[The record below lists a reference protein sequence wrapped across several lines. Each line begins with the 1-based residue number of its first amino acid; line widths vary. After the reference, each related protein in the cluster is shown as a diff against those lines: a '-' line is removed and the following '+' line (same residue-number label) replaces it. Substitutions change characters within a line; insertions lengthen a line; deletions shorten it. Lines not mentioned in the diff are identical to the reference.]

1 MEINIFLPHLAYVEI
16 DSMIFF
22 PALLISILFKV
33 KRYYKSLAFSIGI
46 VDPLYIVWDFLA
58 TLKGSWSF
66 NPKWILGIR
75 IIDLPIEEVLF
86 FIVTPFATLLIYD
99 FVITKVSDRELN
111 WITRKLMILIAS
123 LLLIIDL
130 FLTRFSY
137 TFIVLIYAS
146 LSILLVEF
154 LDPEMFRSRNYW
166 IFLGL
171 TYIPFLIFDY
181 FLTSLPV
188 VIYGFHSILGIRIF
202 TIPIEDAIYS
212 FSMINFYTLFYRKGV
227 KLWNSA

>member
-46 VDPLYIVWDFLA
+46 VAPLYIVWDFLA

-99 FVITKVSDRELN
+99 FVMAKVSDRELN

-188 VIYGFHSILGIRIF
+188 VIYGSHSILGIRIF